1 MSMRHTSHVP
11 QPVVWTPQ
19 SEPQQIYYHP
29 QYTAAEPHHY
39 YHPSPTGAE
48 YYHHPSVTGAE
59 YYRPMA
65 TGSSFPWPLSDG
77 NLDMIRTKLNHIA
90 EQLKGS
96 DAVRNGVMLA
106 ASRQFGCTNN
116 TEADNALSAQGVMY
130 WAGQLIGVTMALSSM
145 SAELANR
152 YQLITGTHPNP
163 KI

>member
-48 YYHHPSVTGAE
+48 YYHHPNATGAE

-65 TGSSFPWPLSDG
+65 TGSPFFSWPLSSD
-77 NLDMIRTKLNHIA
+77 NITQVQNSLNQIIEKL
-90 EQLKGS
+90 QGS
-96 DAVRNGVMLA
+96 DALANGVTLA
-106 ASRQFGCTNN
+106 ASRQFGGEPN
-116 TEADNALSAQGVMY
+116 TPEHNKLNTAGVMY
-130 WAGQLIGVTMALSSM
+130 WAGQLLGVSMALSSM
-145 SAELANR
+145 SAELAHR
-152 YQLITGTHPNP
+152 YKLIYPT
-163 KI
+163 K

>member
-65 TGSSFPWPLSDG
+65 TGSSFPWPLSFD
-77 NLDMIRTKLNHIA
+77 NITQVQNSLNQIIEKL
-90 EQLKGS
+90 QGS
-96 DAVRNGVMLA
+96 DAVLNGMTLA
-106 ASRQFGCTNN
+106 ASRQFGGEPN
-116 TEADNALSAQGVMY
+116 TAEHNKINATGVMY
-130 WAGQLIGVTMALSSM
+130 WAGQLLGVSMALSSM
-145 SAELANR
+145 SAELAHR
-152 YQLITGTHPNP
+152 YKLIYPT
-163 KI
+163 K